1 MYLTAIVL
9 AAGKGRRLHSKV
21 HKPLAKIKS
30 LPIVIYSLKI
40 LNRHPEVCEIIIVVN
55 ANNVKDITKFIS
67 DYRIRK
73 AKDIVFGGSRRQ
85 DSVRN
90 ALKSVDAKADLIL
103 IHDAARPFVDSGIIT
118 RVVKAARKSGA
129 AIVGVPVK
137 DTIKEIRVR
146 RSGGQEVRRTLN
158 RKNSWQ
164 IQTPQVF
171 KKSLIFKAYKRF
183 GDSETTDDAFLVE
196 KLGAKVAVVMGSYDN
211 IKITTPEDL
220 IIAQAIA
227 KNKKL

>member
-9 AAGKGRRLHSKV
+9 AAGEGRRFHPKV
-21 HKPLAKIKS
+21 HKPLVKIKS
-30 LPIVIYSLKI
+30 LPAVIYSLKI
-40 LNRHPEVCEIIIVVN
+40 LNRHPDVSGIIIAVN
-55 ANNVKDITKFIS
+55 SNNVKDITKFIS
-67 DYRIRK
+67 DYRIKK

-90 ALKSVDAKADLIL
+90 ALKSVDAKADLVL
-103 IHDAARPFVDSGIIT
+103 IHDAARPFIDSGIIT
-118 RVVKAARKSGA
+118 RVIKAARKSGA

-137 DTIKEIRVR
+137 DTIKETRVI
-146 RSGGQEVRRTLN
+146 SCKLQVTRTLKRDN
-158 RKNSWQ
+158 LWQ

-171 KKSLIFKAYKRF
+171 KKSLILEAYKRF
-183 GDSETTDDAFLVE
+183 GDSETTDDASLVE

-220 IIAQAIA
+220 IIARAIA